1 MRADPSAQIGSGF
14 RPIPLFT
21 AKDRAAALR
30 FDSLLY
36 CIFCYLGPRHFVAG
50 QMLARWGTASFI
62 WLCRGSGCG
71 LNSWNRYA
79 KSLRK
84 SAPLGTVHA
93 MNYGRPAKNQCSPY
107 GWTAKGACSKGSVEN
122 FL

>member
-36 CIFCYLGPRHFVAG
+36 CIFCYLGPRHFGAG
-50 QMLARWGTASFI
+50 QMLARWGTASLYGFAEVPVAASI
-62 WLCRGSGCG
+62 VGTDTR
-71 LNSWNRYA
+71 NR
-79 KSLRK
+79 
-84 SAPLGTVHA
+84 
-93 MNYGRPAKNQCSPY
+93 
-107 GWTAKGACSKGSVEN
+107 
-122 FL
+122 